1 MFRYPRSSTFTS
13 IIGKCAILKL
23 LSHYEELRQ
32 DLAKNTQI
40 NMLKIN
46 SFEYCSSAC
55 FGLLAFSLKSFL
67 AYLCYCPRNVLRA
80 TEECL
85 MLVLVSLQM

>member
-1 MFRYPRSSTFTS
+1 MFGYPRSSTFTS

-40 NMLKIN
+40 WCSWKILHVILVYSCLFLGTSKN
-46 SFEYCSSAC
+46 I
-55 FGLLAFSLKSFL
+55 LAQS
-67 AYLCYCPRNVLRA
+67 
-80 TEECL
+80 
-85 MLVLVSLQM
+85 

>member
-1 MFRYPRSSTFTS
+1 MFGYPRSSTFTS

-40 NMLKIN
+40 LV
-46 SFEYCSSAC
+46 FLEDSAC
-55 FGLLAFSLKSFL
+55 VILVYSCLFSGTSKNILAES
-67 AYLCYCPRNVLRA
+67 
-80 TEECL
+80 
-85 MLVLVSLQM
+85 